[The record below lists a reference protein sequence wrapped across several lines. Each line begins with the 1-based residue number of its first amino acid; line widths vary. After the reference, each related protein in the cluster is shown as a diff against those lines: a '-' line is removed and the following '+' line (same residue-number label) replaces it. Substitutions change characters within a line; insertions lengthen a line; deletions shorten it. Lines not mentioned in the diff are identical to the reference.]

1 MALPEKWWRDNTSC
15 VDAAVSTRLD
25 QVVNYSRTTTI
36 YEGEAPFIKSL
47 ELRLERAFGLQR
59 AYGGKWCAQQAWA
72 RLHPPNMACLPL
84 SRSRVVTEKHCVA
97 RRDFTKLPENAA
109 EMPYTDCVSA
119 VRNTSSNFS

>member
-1 MALPEKWWRDNTSC
+1 MAMPEKWWRDNTSC

-59 AYGGKWCAQQAWA
+59 AYGGKWCA
-72 RLHPPNMACLPL
+72 N
-84 SRSRVVTEKHCVA
+84 SRH
-97 RRDFTKLPENAA
+97 FTKLPENTA

-119 VRNTSSNFS
+119 VRNKSSNFS

>member
-1 MALPEKWWRDNTSC
+1 MAMPEKWWRDNTSC

-59 AYGGKWCAQQAWA
+59 AYGGKWCANS
-72 RLHPPNMACLPL
+72 RPGRGCTPPMWLACRHRVAGWLP
-84 SRSRVVTEKHCVA
+84 R
-97 RRDFTKLPENAA
+97 NAA
-109 EMPYTDCVSA
+109 WLAGISQ
-119 VRNTSSNFS
+119 SSLRTRQRCPTLTA